1 MSNELV
7 MGYPEAE
14 HGVLGAIML
23 ASLDG
28 NASLVD
34 DIVSQMASGDFLYDD
49 HAALFDVIRDC
60 LDRGLPVDA
69 VTVGDV
75 QRTLPSGQSTL
86 AFAADL
92 CRNVPSVANVMAY
105 AKQVKQWAV
114 IRQVVDLGHS
124 AKAAVASG
132 LVPDEII
139 AQAQQSIADLRDLQ
153 GSEKAGYKRMAE
165 VLPKVFDGMQEVLDD
180 RAPPKLST
188 GLTDL
193 DKLIGFLRPKSMVVI
208 AGRPGSGKTMLGL
221 QIVNHVAIRGAGVS
235 LIFSL
240 EMDEKELTVRT
251 IASQGG
257 VDLRRMEEVKSLDE
271 DEWQRIGTAGSKI
284 EAAQLYLND
293 TPGMTMSAIRS
304 DARRLQREKGLD
316 ILMIDYLGLV
326 GAEGK
331 NQSRTDAVAKIS
343 IALKNLAKEL
353 SVPVLVLAQLNRN
366 PASRPGKKPQASD
379 LRDSGQIE
387 QDADAVI
394 LVHHDPESEA
404 GEQGVTELIL
414 DKGRQAPQGSCLVQ
428 RQGQYARFVN
438 FAGNRLPP
446 DDEVEMAR
454 VLNFSKHRKGSKH
467 RETF

>member
-1 MSNELV
+1 MSELV

-28 NASLVD
+28 NAALVD
-34 DIVSQMASGDFLYDD
+34 DIVSQMTSADFLYDD

-75 QRTLPSGQSTL
+75 QRSLPSGQSTL
-86 AFAADL
+86 AFAVDL
-92 CRNVPSVANVMAY
+92 CRNVPSVANAMAY

-114 IRQVVDLGHS
+114 IRQVVDIGHS
-124 AKAAVASG
+124 AKAAVANG

-188 GLTDL
+188 GLVDL

-221 QIVNHVAIRGAGVS
+221 QIVNHIAIRGAGVG

-257 VDLRRMEEVKSLDE
+257 IDLRRMEEVKSLDE

-304 DARRLQREKGLD
+304 EARKLQREHGLD

-326 GAEGK
+326 GTEGR
-331 NQSRTDAVAKIS
+331 NQNRADAVAKVS

-446 DDEVEMAR
+446 DDEVEMGR
-454 VLNFSKHRKGSKH
+454 VLNFSKHRKGSKNH
-467 RETF
+467 ETF

>member
-1 MSNELV
+1 MSELV

-28 NASLVD
+28 NTALVD
-34 DIVSQMASGDFLYDD
+34 DIVSQMSSADFLYDD

-60 LDRGLPVDA
+60 LGRGLPVDA

-75 QRTLPSGQSTL
+75 QRFLPSGQGTL
-86 AFAADL
+86 AFAVDL
-92 CRNVPSVANVMAY
+92 CRNVPSVANAMAY

-114 IRQVVDLGHS
+114 IRQVVDIGHS
-124 AKAAVASG
+124 AKAAVANG

-188 GLTDL
+188 GLADL

-221 QIVNHVAIRGAGVS
+221 QIVNHVAIRGAGVG

-240 EMDEKELTVRT
+240 EMDEKELTIRT

-284 EAAQLYLND
+284 ESAQLYLND

-304 DARRLQREKGLD
+304 EARKLQREHGLD

-326 GAEGK
+326 GTEGK
-331 NQSRTDAVAKIS
+331 NQNRTDAVAKIS

-438 FAGNRLPP
+438 FAGNRLPS
-446 DDEVEMAR
+446 DDEVEMGRTFAGR
-454 VLNFSKHRKGSKH
+454 HRTKGAKHES
-467 RETF
+467 F

>member
-1 MSNELV
+1 MSELV

-28 NASLVD
+28 NAALVD
-34 DIVSQMASGDFLYDD
+34 DIVSQMTSADFLYDD

-60 LDRGLPVDA
+60 LERGLPVDA

-75 QRTLPSGQSTL
+75 QRTLPSGQGTL
-86 AFAADL
+86 AFAVDL
-92 CRNVPSVANVMAY
+92 CRNVPSVANAMAY

-124 AKAAVASG
+124 AKAAVANG

-153 GSEKAGYKRMAE
+153 GSEKAGYRRMAE

-188 GLTDL
+188 GLADL

-221 QIVNHVAIRGAGVS
+221 QIVNHVAIRGAGVG

-240 EMDEKELTVRT
+240 EMDEKELTIRT

-257 VDLRRMEEVKSLDE
+257 VDLRRMDEVKSLDE

-304 DARRLQREKGLD
+304 EARKLQREQGLD

-326 GAEGK
+326 GTEGK
-331 NQSRTDAVAKIS
+331 NQNRTDAVAKIS

-438 FAGNRLPP
+438 FAGNRLPS
-446 DDEVEMAR
+446 DDEVEMGRTFAGR
-454 VLNFSKHRKGSKH
+454 HRTKGAKHES
-467 RETF
+467 F

>member
-1 MSNELV
+1 MSELV

-28 NASLVD
+28 NTALVD
-34 DIVSQMASGDFLYDD
+34 DIVSQMSSADFLYDD

-60 LDRGLPVDA
+60 LGRGLPVDA

-75 QRTLPSGQSTL
+75 QRFLPSGQGTL
-86 AFAADL
+86 AFAVDL
-92 CRNVPSVANVMAY
+92 CRNVPSVANAMAY

-114 IRQVVDLGHS
+114 IRQVVDIGHS
-124 AKAAVASG
+124 AKAAVANG

-188 GLTDL
+188 GLADL

-221 QIVNHVAIRGAGVS
+221 QIVNHVAIRGAGVG

-240 EMDEKELTVRT
+240 EMDEKELTIRT

-257 VDLRRMEEVKSLDE
+257 VDLRRMDEVKSLDE

-304 DARRLQREKGLD
+304 EARKLQREQGLD

-326 GAEGK
+326 GTEGK
-331 NQSRTDAVAKIS
+331 NQNRTDAVAKIS
-343 IALKNLAKEL
+343 IALKNLAKEI

-438 FAGNRLPP
+438 FVGNRLPS
-446 DDEVEMAR
+446 DDEVEMGRTFAGR
-454 VLNFSKHRKGSKH
+454 QRTKGVQH
-467 RETF
+467 ETF

>member
-1 MSNELV
+1 MSELV

-28 NASLVD
+28 NAALVD
-34 DIVSQMASGDFLYDD
+34 DIVGQMSSADFLYDD

-60 LDRGLPVDA
+60 LGRGLPVDA

-75 QRTLPSGQSTL
+75 QRLLPSGKGTL

-92 CRNVPSVANVMAY
+92 CRNVPSVANAMAY

-114 IRQVVDLGHS
+114 IRQVVDIGHS

-188 GLTDL
+188 GLADL

-221 QIVNHVAIRGAGVS
+221 QIVNHVAIRGAGVG
-235 LIFSL
+235 LVFSL
-240 EMDEKELTVRT
+240 EMDEKELTIRT

-257 VDLRRMEEVKSLDE
+257 VDLRRMDEVKSLDE

-304 DARRLQREKGLD
+304 EARKLQREQGLD

-326 GAEGK
+326 GTEGK
-331 NQSRTDAVAKIS
+331 NQNRTDAVAKIS

-438 FAGNRLPP
+438 FAGNRLPS
-446 DDEVEMAR
+446 DDEVEMGRTFAGR
-454 VLNFSKHRKGSKH
+454 HRTKGAKHES
-467 RETF
+467 F

>member
-1 MSNELV
+1 MSELV

-28 NASLVD
+28 NAALVD
-34 DIVSQMASGDFLYDD
+34 DIVGQMSSADFLYDD

-60 LDRGLPVDA
+60 LGRGLPVDA

-75 QRTLPSGQSTL
+75 QRLLPSGKGTL

-92 CRNVPSVANVMAY
+92 CRNVPSVANAMAY

-114 IRQVVDLGHS
+114 IRQVVDIGHS

-188 GLTDL
+188 GLADL

-221 QIVNHVAIRGAGVS
+221 QIVNHVAIRGAGVG

-240 EMDEKELTVRT
+240 EMDEKELTIRT

-257 VDLRRMEEVKSLDE
+257 VDLRRMDEVKSLDE

-304 DARRLQREKGLD
+304 EARKLQREQGLD

-326 GAEGK
+326 GTEGK
-331 NQSRTDAVAKIS
+331 NQNRTDAVAKIS

-438 FAGNRLPP
+438 FAGSRLPS
-446 DDEVEMAR
+446 DDEVEMGRTFAGR
-454 VLNFSKHRKGSKH
+454 HRTKGAKHES
-467 RETF
+467 F

>member
-1 MSNELV
+1 MSELV

-28 NASLVD
+28 NAALVD
-34 DIVSQMASGDFLYDD
+34 DIVSQMTSADFLYDD
-49 HAALFDVIRDC
+49 HAALFDVIREC

-75 QRTLPSGQSTL
+75 QRTLPSGQGTL
-86 AFAADL
+86 AFAVDL
-92 CRNVPSVANVMAY
+92 CRNVPSVANAMAY

-188 GLTDL
+188 GLADL

-221 QIVNHVAIRGAGVS
+221 QIVNHVAIRGAGVG

-240 EMDEKELTVRT
+240 EMDEKELTIRT
-251 IASQGG
+251 IASQGA

-304 DARRLQREKGLD
+304 DARKLQREKGLD
-316 ILMIDYLGLV
+316 IMMIDYLGLV
-326 GAEGK
+326 GTEGRSQ
-331 NQSRTDAVAKIS
+331 NRADAVAKVS

-446 DDEVEMAR
+446 DDEVEMGR

-467 RETF
+467 HETF

>member
-1 MSNELV
+1 MSELV

-28 NASLVD
+28 NTALVD
-34 DIVSQMASGDFLYDD
+34 DIVSQMTSADFLYDD

-60 LDRGLPVDA
+60 LHRGLPVDA

-75 QRTLPSGQSTL
+75 QRTLPSGQGTL
-86 AFAADL
+86 AFAVDL
-92 CRNVPSVANVMAY
+92 CRNVPSVANAMAY

-188 GLTDL
+188 GLADL

-221 QIVNHVAIRGAGVS
+221 QIVNHVAIRGAGVG

-240 EMDEKELTVRT
+240 EMDEKELTIRT

-257 VDLRRMEEVKSLDE
+257 VDLRRMDEVKSLDE

-304 DARRLQREKGLD
+304 DARKLQREKGLD
-316 ILMIDYLGLV
+316 IMMIDYLGLV
-326 GAEGK
+326 GTEGRSQ
-331 NQSRTDAVAKIS
+331 NRADAVAKVS

-446 DDEVEMAR
+446 DDEVEMGR
-454 VLNFSKHRKGSKH
+454 VLNFSKHRKGSKNH
-467 RETF
+467 ETF

>member
-1 MSNELV
+1 MSELV

-28 NASLVD
+28 NAALVD
-34 DIVSQMASGDFLYDD
+34 DIVGQMSSADFLYDD

-60 LDRGLPVDA
+60 LGRGLPVDA

-75 QRTLPSGQSTL
+75 QRLLPSGKGTL

-92 CRNVPSVANVMAY
+92 CRNVPSVANAMAY

-114 IRQVVDLGHS
+114 IRQVVDIGHS

-188 GLTDL
+188 GLADL

-221 QIVNHVAIRGAGVS
+221 QIVNHVAIRGAGVG

-240 EMDEKELTVRT
+240 EMDEKELTIRT

-257 VDLRRMEEVKSLDE
+257 VDLRRMDEVKSLDE

-304 DARRLQREKGLD
+304 EARKLQREQGLD

-326 GAEGK
+326 GTEGK
-331 NQSRTDAVAKIS
+331 NQNRTDAVAKIS

-438 FAGNRLPP
+438 FAGNRLPS
-446 DDEVEMAR
+446 DDEVEMGRTFAGR
-454 VLNFSKHRKGSKH
+454 HRTKGTQY
-467 RETF
+467 EAI

>member
-1 MSNELV
+1 MSELV

-28 NASLVD
+28 NAALVD
-34 DIVSQMASGDFLYDD
+34 DIVSQMTSADFLYDD

-60 LDRGLPVDA
+60 LERGLPVDA

-75 QRTLPSGQSTL
+75 QRTLPSGLGTL
-86 AFAADL
+86 AFAVDL
-92 CRNVPSVANVMAY
+92 CRNVPSVANAMAY

-114 IRQVVDLGHS
+114 IRQVVDIGHS

-188 GLTDL
+188 GLADL

-221 QIVNHVAIRGAGVS
+221 QIVNHVAIRGAGVG

-240 EMDEKELTVRT
+240 EMDEKELTIRT

-257 VDLRRMEEVKSLDE
+257 VDLRRMDEVKSLDE

-304 DARRLQREKGLD
+304 EARKLQREHGLD

-326 GAEGK
+326 GTEGR
-331 NQSRTDAVAKIS
+331 NQNRADAVAKVS

-404 GEQGVTELIL
+404 GEHGVTELIL

-446 DDEVEMAR
+446 DDEVEMGRTFAGR
-454 VLNFSKHRKGSKH
+454 HRTKGAKHES
-467 RETF
+467 F

>member
-1 MSNELV
+1 MSELV

-28 NASLVD
+28 NAALVD
-34 DIVSQMASGDFLYDD
+34 DIVSQMTSADFLYDD

-75 QRTLPSGQSTL
+75 QRSLPSGQGTL

-92 CRNVPSVANVMAY
+92 CRNVPSVANAMAY

-114 IRQVVDLGHS
+114 IRQVVDIGHS
-124 AKAAVASG
+124 AKAAVANG

-153 GSEKAGYKRMAE
+153 GAEKAGYKRMAE

-188 GLTDL
+188 GLADL

-221 QIVNHVAIRGAGVS
+221 QIVNHIAIRGAGVG

-257 VDLRRMEEVKSLDE
+257 IDLRRMEEVKSLDE

-304 DARRLQREKGLD
+304 EARKLQREQGLD

-326 GAEGK
+326 GTEGRSQ
-331 NQSRTDAVAKIS
+331 NRADAVAKVS

-446 DDEVEMAR
+446 DDEVEMGRA
-454 VLNFSKHRKGSKH
+454 LNFSKHRKGSKNH
-467 RETF
+467 ETF

>member
-1 MSNELV
+1 
-7 MGYPEAE
+7 
-14 HGVLGAIML
+14 
-23 ASLDG
+23 
-28 NASLVD
+28 
-34 DIVSQMASGDFLYDD
+34 
-49 HAALFDVIRDC
+49 
-60 LDRGLPVDA
+60 
-69 VTVGDV
+69 
-75 QRTLPSGQSTL
+75 
-86 AFAADL
+86 
-92 CRNVPSVANVMAY
+92 
-105 AKQVKQWAV
+105 
-114 IRQVVDLGHS
+114 
-124 AKAAVASG
+124 
-132 LVPDEII
+132 
-139 AQAQQSIADLRDLQ
+139 
-153 GSEKAGYKRMAE
+153 MAE

-188 GLTDL
+188 GLADL

-221 QIVNHVAIRGAGVS
+221 QIVNHIAIRGAGVG

-257 VDLRRMEEVKSLDE
+257 IDLRRMEEVKSLDE

-304 DARRLQREKGLD
+304 EARKLQREQGLD

-326 GAEGK
+326 GTEGK

-446 DDEVEMAR
+446 DDEVEMGR
-454 VLNFSKHRKGSKH
+454 VLNFSNRRKGSKH
-467 RETF
+467 HETF